1 MAVVA
6 SRWQARWRMAGR
18 QRGT

>member
-6 SRWQARWRMAGR
+6 SRWQARWWMAAR
-18 QRGT
+18 QRGA